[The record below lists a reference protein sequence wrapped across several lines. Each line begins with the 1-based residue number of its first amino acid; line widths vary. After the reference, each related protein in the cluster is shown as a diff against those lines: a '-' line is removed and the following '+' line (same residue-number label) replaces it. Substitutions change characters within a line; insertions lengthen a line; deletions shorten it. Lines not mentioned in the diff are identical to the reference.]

1 VYNYRYSPRFI
12 APGPRLNTDGVL
24 GLGRIS
30 VAWLSETISYGISQ
44 SLEPRSDASANST
57 TRHQFPK
64 HIHMSKRAVDAI
76 LPPELSNKKFKTTH
90 SMEEAVVLA
99 HTRSMLGFSDTV
111 ATIMDILMAGDDA
124 GRFDGRFCINY
135 HEILNDFYYEYDGGH
150 YHKDDRIEKDITK
163 TKTKLAESSC
173 NFIVRIRTVGASQF
187 DYTHP
192 RLKVIQVDGTCTEF
206 VHAQYVASA
215 IHELT
220 GIPINLLARANSQL
234 ITDIKIYLS
243 KTAEI
248 AWEAVTAFTSNDKLR
263 KTLMMTRGFPA
274 RSSVPKFMENLTRAR
289 GYVTTD
295 TEFRKFVCDGLMP
308 LLYHTP
314 DLLWECLDTLIT
326 KYHIKSLQTFMCNS
340 VTSLM
345 AVDPDKLWECLD
357 KLITK
362 YHIKSLQTFMCD
374 GVASLMAADPD
385 KLWECLDK
393 LITKYHIKS
402 LQTFMGNSVASL
414 MAADPDKLWE
424 CLDKLITKYHIKSL
438 QTFMCD
444 GVASL
449 MATDPD
455 KLWECLDKLI
465 TKYHIKSLQTFM
477 CSGVASLMA
486 NDPNTLWECLD
497 KLITKYH
504 IKSLQTFM
512 CSGVASLMAND
523 PNTLWECLDKLITKY
538 QIKSLQTFM
547 SNSVA
552 SLMAND
558 PNTLWKCLD
567 KLITK
572 YQIKSLQ
579 TFMCDG
585 VASLMAADPD
595 KLWSL
600 FDEFGQALIKPMC
613 NEVAKKLKDDVWVGH
628 LRILHHL
635 VKDPLIVHACIH
647 RGCIRDQIHLIN
659 NELRAGMTPKQ
670 LKGSALT
677 GHDKNAN
684 HKNQAFL
691 AKLLARYAA
700 ARGLLALSQTP
711 S

>member
-1 VYNYRYSPRFI
+1 
-12 APGPRLNTDGVL
+12 
-24 GLGRIS
+24 
-30 VAWLSETISYGISQ
+30 
-44 SLEPRSDASANST
+44 
-57 TRHQFPK
+57 
-64 HIHMSKRAVDAI
+64 
-76 LPPELSNKKFKTTH
+76 
-90 SMEEAVVLA
+90 MEEAVVLA
-99 HTRSMLGFSDTV
+99 HVRSMLGFSDTV

-124 GRFDGRFCINY
+124 GRFDGRFRINY

-163 TKTKLAESSC
+163 TKTKLAESSG
-173 NFIVRIRTVGASQF
+173 NFIVRIRTAGASQF

-192 RLKVIQVDGTCTEF
+192 RLKVIQVDDTCTEF

-263 KTLMMTRGFPA
+263 KTLMMTNGFPA
-274 RSSVPKFMENLTRAR
+274 RSRVPKFMENLTRAR

-295 TEFRKFVCDGLMP
+295 TEFREFICDGLMP

-314 DLLWECLDTLIT
+314 DLLWKCLDTLTT
-326 KYHIKSLQTFMCNS
+326 KYQIKSLQTFMCN
-340 VTSLM
+340 
-345 AVDPDKLWECLD
+345 
-357 KLITK
+357 
-362 YHIKSLQTFMCD
+362 
-374 GVASLMAADPD
+374 
-385 KLWECLDK
+385 
-393 LITKYHIKS
+393 
-402 LQTFMGNSVASL
+402 
-414 MAADPDKLWE
+414 
-424 CLDKLITKYHIKSL
+424 
-438 QTFMCD
+438 
-444 GVASL
+444 
-449 MATDPD
+449 
-455 KLWECLDKLI
+455 
-465 TKYHIKSLQTFM
+465 
-477 CSGVASLMA
+477 GVASLMA

-497 KLITKYH
+497 KLITKYQ

-512 CSGVASLMAND
+512 SNGVASLMAND

-595 KLWSL
+595 TLWSL
-600 FDEFGQALIKPMC
+600 LDEFGQALIKPMC
-613 NEVAKKLKDDVWVGH
+613 GEVAKKLKDDVWVGH
-628 LRILHHL
+628 LRILHNR

-647 RGCIRDQIHLIN
+647 RGCLRDQIHLIN
-659 NELRAGMTPKQ
+659 NELRAGMTQKQ
-670 LKGSALT
+670 LKGSASAVH
-677 GHDKNAN
+677 GKHGNR
-684 HKNQAFL
+684 KNQAFL
-691 AKLLARYAA
+691 AKLLARDAA
-700 ARGLLALSQTP
+700 ARGLLSLSQTP

>member
-1 VYNYRYSPRFI
+1 
-12 APGPRLNTDGVL
+12 
-24 GLGRIS
+24 
-30 VAWLSETISYGISQ
+30 
-44 SLEPRSDASANST
+44 
-57 TRHQFPK
+57 
-64 HIHMSKRAVDAI
+64 
-76 LPPELSNKKFKTTH
+76 
-90 SMEEAVVLA
+90 MEEAVVLA
-99 HTRSMLGFSDTV
+99 HVRSMLGFSDTV

-124 GRFDGRFCINY
+124 GRFDGRFRINY

-163 TKTKLAESSC
+163 TKTKLAESSG
-173 NFIVRIRTVGASQF
+173 NFIVRIRTAGASQF

-192 RLKVIQVDGTCTEF
+192 RLKVIQVDDTCTEF

-263 KTLMMTRGFPA
+263 KTLMMTNGFPA
-274 RSSVPKFMENLTRAR
+274 RSRVPKFMENLTRAR

-295 TEFRKFVCDGLMP
+295 TEFREFICDGLMP

-314 DLLWECLDTLIT
+314 DLLWKCLDTLTT
-326 KYHIKSLQTFMCNS
+326 KYQIKSLQTFMCNG
-340 VTSLM
+340 VASLM
-345 AVDPDKLWECLD
+345 ANDPNTLWECLDKLITKYQIKSLQTFMSNGVASLMANDPNTLWECLDKLITKYQIKSLQTFMSNSVASLMAADPNTLWECLD

-362 YHIKSLQTFMCD
+362 YHIKSLQTFMCN

-402 LQTFMGNSVASL
+402 LQTFMCGGVASL
-414 MAADPDKLWE
+414 MAADPDTLWE

-449 MATDPD
+449 MA
-455 KLWECLDKLI
+455 
-465 TKYHIKSLQTFM
+465 
-477 CSGVASLMA
+477 

-497 KLITKYH
+497 KLITKYQ

-512 CSGVASLMAND
+512 CDGVASLMAND

-595 KLWSL
+595 TLWSL
-600 FDEFGQALIKPMC
+600 LDEFGQALIKPMC
-613 NEVAKKLKDDVWVGH
+613 GEVAKKLKDDVWVGH
-628 LRILHHL
+628 LRILHNR

-647 RGCIRDQIHLIN
+647 RGCLRDQIHLIN
-659 NELRAGMTPKQ
+659 NELRAGMTQKQ
-670 LKGSALT
+670 LKGSASAVH
-677 GHDKNAN
+677 GKHGNR
-684 HKNQAFL
+684 KNQAFL
-691 AKLLARYAA
+691 AKLLARDAA
-700 ARGLLALSQTP
+700 ARGLLSLSQTP